1 MKEQFVVG
9 LRAAVPPHV
18 GEQLGKAQLGSLC
31 ELAVDDELRLK
42 MGHAARERV
51 RERHSAAALAES
63 LHRVYVEV
71 AGEVDS
77 VLYERARAIA
87 LGQVDPMPHYPLV
100 LSDELSLAA

>member
-1 MKEQFVVG
+1 MDQAEINNWA
-9 LRAAVPPHV
+9 RI
-18 GEQLGKAQLGSLC
+18 
-31 ELAVDDELRLK
+31 AVDL
-42 MGHAARERV
+42 
-51 RERHSAAALAES
+51 
-63 LHRVYVEV
+63 EV